1 MSRDPIVRFEHEK
14 LILNQKNK
22 EERELF
28 ERLQKYSGHE
38 GSPYFTL
45 IHNGVKFNQHV
56 GVIQVGRTTIEVLP
70 KTDKSTEDE
79 DIWKNVLIQILRIT
93 SGIEASAT
101 SKSNLK
107 LQSNSIFD
115 LYIELFIKE
124 CEKLTHQGLAKKYRK
139 VQENQTALKGRLHL
153 PGQIRDNLIH
163 KERFH
168 VEYSKYD
175 QNHLI
180 NQILKKTLSVLTRI
194 PIRLDLRSRVRR
206 QLLYF
211 DDIGDCAVYEQ
222 LFNNIHLNRKTDRY
236 SKALEIARL
245 ILLNYHPDISRG
257 ANHVLALMFDMNQLW
272 ERFITKMIRKDLS
285 DIYQVKAQNKMAF
298 WQSGNISRGLKPDIL
313 LIPKDGSDKKIV
325 IDTKWKTP
333 KNRTPSDQD
342 LRQIFAYNKLFR
354 SQKGILLY
362 PGDKSPLAGN
372 YTIDGCDECS
382 SEFDGYDECSSE
394 FVNMIDSSGNLKN
407 SFDFA
412 PMLERNA

>member
-38 GSPYFTL
+38 GSPYYTL

-56 GVIQVGRTTIEVLP
+56 GVIQVGNTTIEVLP
-70 KTDKSTEDE
+70 KSDKTTEDE
-79 DIWKNVLIQILRIT
+79 DTWKNVLIQILRIT
-93 SGIEASAT
+93 SGIEAAAT

-107 LQSNSIFD
+107 LHSNSIFD

-124 CEKLTHQGLAKKYRK
+124 CEKLTHQGLVKKYRK

-175 QNHLI
+175 QNHMI

-206 QLLYF
+206 QLLF
-211 DDIGDCAVYEQ
+211 FEDVGDCAVYEQ
-222 LFNNIHLNRKTDRY
+222 MFNNIHLKRKSERY

-257 ANHVLALMFDMNQLW
+257 NNHVLALMFDMNQLW

-285 DIYQVKAQNKMAF
+285 DRYQVKAQNKKAF

-313 LIPKDGSDKKIV
+313 LIPKGGSDEKVV
-325 IDTKWKTP
+325 IDMKWKTP

-342 LRQIFAYNKLFR
+342 LRQIFAYNELYN

-362 PGDKSPLAGN
+362 PGDKTPLSGN
-372 YTIDGCDECS
+372 FTTG
-382 SEFDGYDECSSE
+382 GYDRCSSE
-394 FVNMIDSSGNLKN
+394 FVNLIDSSGNLKN

-412 PMLERNA
+412 PMLERNDITE